1 MLNTVAT
8 ETSITVHVRRRLLG
22 QGLVAVLSLTAPIL
36 LVLFWLTAPN
46 GPWPF
51 VAAATIAVVLLVA
64 YAVVQYFRIAVVVT
78 PTLLVE
84 RTFFAGTRRIPVDR
98 IARAVLLDLHRT
110 LAAEPRRQLFVLDAD
125 GRVLL
130 RMRGDFWSTHSI
142 HEVASHLVTVP
153 VEHVENALT
162 LDDLQRSNP
171 LMLYWFER
179 RPTRLG

>member
-1 MLNTVAT
+1 MLHTVAPEST
-8 ETSITVHVRRRLLG
+8 ITVHVRRRLLG

-36 LVLFWLTAPN
+36 LVLFWLTIPD
-46 GPWPF
+46 GPWPAV
-51 VAAATIAVVLLVA
+51 VAAAIAVVLLFA
-64 YAVVQYFRIAVVVT
+64 YATVQYFRVAVVVT

-84 RTFFAGTRRIPVDR
+84 RTFFSGTRRIPIDKV
-98 IARAVLLDLHRT
+98 ARAVLLDLHRT

-130 RMRGDFWSTHSI
+130 RMRGDYWSTHSI

-162 LDDLQRSNP
+162 LDELQRTNP